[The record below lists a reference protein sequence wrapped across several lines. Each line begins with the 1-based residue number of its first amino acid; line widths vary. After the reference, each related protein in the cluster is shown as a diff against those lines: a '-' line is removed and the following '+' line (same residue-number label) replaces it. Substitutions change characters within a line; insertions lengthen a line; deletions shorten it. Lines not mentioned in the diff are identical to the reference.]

1 MTWKISLWNDHRIEK
16 RADAHA
22 GELEGC
28 IRRCVSERNRP
39 QGGS

>member
-1 MTWKISLWNDHRIEK
+1 MYRKEAFDY
-16 RADAHA
+16 A